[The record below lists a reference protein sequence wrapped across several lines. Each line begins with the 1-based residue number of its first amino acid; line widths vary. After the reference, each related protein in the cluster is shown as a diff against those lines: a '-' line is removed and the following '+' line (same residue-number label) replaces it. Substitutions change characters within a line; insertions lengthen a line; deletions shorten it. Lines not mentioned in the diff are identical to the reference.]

1 MVEGKDINLAPA
13 PLPLSRTKS
22 WKEYDGN
29 DEIPMILSEGLLP
42 VKFQGAEFQV
52 RPSVCTKMSK
62 VTA

>member
-1 MVEGKDINLAPA
+1 MVEGEDINLAPA
-13 PLPLSRTKS
+13 PLSRTKS

-52 RPSVCTKMSK
+52 CPQICLYKSV
-62 VTA
+62 

>member
-52 RPSVCTKMSK
+52 RP
-62 VTA
+62 

>member
-1 MVEGKDINLAPA
+1 MVEGEDINLAPA

-52 RPSVCTKMSK
+52 CPQICIKMSK
-62 VTA
+62 DTA